1 VPVEAMGQVAIN
13 VNGRLYRFDC
23 GDGEEKRLQELAAY
37 VKGRI
42 ESLVKEYGKVGDERL
57 MLTAALLITD
67 ELLDARAQLAEL
79 TKPSVAPERSVQN
92 IQNVQSQAYRGQAHQ
107 DQAQQGQAQ
116 QGQAQTRGP
125 ANTEPVEP
133 EPDEI
138 PRKVAGGEA

>member
-1 VPVEAMGQVAIN
+1 MGQVAIN

-23 GDGEEKRLQELAAY
+23 GEGEEQRLRELAAY

-67 ELLDARAQLAEL
+67 ELMDARAQLAEM
-79 TKPSVAPERSVQN
+79 TQPSPEPAHASN
-92 IQNVQSQAYRGQAHQ
+92 GQSTHSGEHGVE
-107 DQAQQGQAQ
+107 DEP
-116 QGQAQTRGP
+116 QTESS
-125 ANTEPVEP
+125 EPELEP
-133 EPDEI
+133 EPAEP

>member
-1 VPVEAMGQVAIN
+1 MGQVAIN

-67 ELLDARAQLAEL
+67 ELLDARALLADL
-79 TKPSVAPERSVQN
+79 TKPGIVPAQAIQTAP
-92 IQNVQSQAYRGQAHQ
+92 SQTPASDPDSG
-107 DQAQQGQAQ
+107 
-116 QGQAQTRGP
+116 GP
-125 ANTEPVEP
+125 LEP
-133 EPDEI
+133 EPEPEEI
-138 PRKVAGGEA
+138 LRKVAGGEA

>member
-1 VPVEAMGQVAIN
+1 MGQVAIN

-67 ELLDARAQLAEL
+67 ELLDARAQIAEM
-79 TKPSVAPERSVQN
+79 TKASAAQAQAIETAQNQAQASDPDGVAPLEQ
-92 IQNVQSQAYRGQAHQ
+92 
-107 DQAQQGQAQ
+107 
-116 QGQAQTRGP
+116 
-125 ANTEPVEP
+125 EPESEP
-133 EPDEI
+133 EPDTEEI

>member
-67 ELLDARAQLAEL
+67 ELLDARAELAEL
-79 TKPSVAPERSVQN
+79 TKAGAAQALPIESA
-92 IQNVQSQAYRGQAHQ
+92 QSQP
-107 DQAQQGQAQ
+107 QQSD
-116 QGQAQTRGP
+116 P
-125 ANTEPVEP
+125 DSSEPLEHDSEP
-133 EPDEI
+133 EPEEI

>member
-1 VPVEAMGQVAIN
+1 MGQVAIN

-79 TKPSVAPERSVQN
+79 MKPGGVPAQAIHTAP
-92 IQNVQSQAYRGQAHQ
+92 SQTGPS
-107 DQAQQGQAQ
+107 
-116 QGQAQTRGP
+116 QTLASDPDSG
-125 ANTEPVEP
+125 EPLEP
-133 EPDEI
+133 EPEPEEI

>member
-1 VPVEAMGQVAIN
+1 MGQVAIN

-67 ELLDARAQLAEL
+67 ELLDTRAQLAEL
-79 TKPSVAPERSVQN
+79 TKPSVAPERSETVQN
-92 IQNVQSQAYRGQAHQ
+92 IQGVQSQAR
-107 DQAQQGQAQ
+107 QGQAQ
-116 QGQAQTRGP
+116 QDHAQTRGP

-133 EPDEI
+133 EPEEI